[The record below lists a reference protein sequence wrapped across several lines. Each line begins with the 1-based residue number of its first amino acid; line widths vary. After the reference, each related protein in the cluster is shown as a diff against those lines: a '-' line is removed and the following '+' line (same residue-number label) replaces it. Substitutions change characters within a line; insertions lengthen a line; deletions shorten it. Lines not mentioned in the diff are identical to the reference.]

1 MCIHTSSAPLGLCYV
16 HLEHGSLIFLSEE
29 MGINVY
35 PRNTVAWNMRYK
47 SNSYPQTIPKPHFQH
62 VSCDQEF
69 YTVYQKK
76 TQQNSIAAIAPP
88 PRTLWTQCWA
98 TPEAPVESGRASPLA
113 SPCPPGCSAVAPHS
127 DSPRRRV
134 GQNAQDRHLQNEK
147 SWDFGLLLK
156 ICLRSFKTK
165 QFGSFGSQISYSNTC
180 ACSHFHSSLPLLQ
193 SGFEVRL
200 VSNHNNHVP
209 KADSTHPASF
219 SRVGVDQPPQKKM
232 PMLEKTFLFK
242 SFPAWASANSGL
254 SFPCCSIAFCIS
266 SANLPNAASSK
277 SLPPAAT
284 GAAGAGV
291 AAGALKLFRLLIEKA
306 PASAGAGGMVRYS

>member
-1 MCIHTSSAPLGLCYV
+1 MCIHTSSAPLRPCYV
-16 HLEHGSLIFLSEE
+16 HLEHGSLIFLSEKWGS
-29 MGINVY
+29 MS

-76 TQQNSIAAIAPP
+76 TPQNSIAAIAPP

-127 DSPRRRV
+127 DSPHRRV

-165 QFGSFGSQISYSNTC
+165 QFGSFGSQISE
-180 ACSHFHSSLPLLQ
+180 
-193 SGFEVRL
+193 GI
-200 VSNHNNHVP
+200 HVP
-209 KADSTHPASF
+209 AAISTPLCHCSKVDSKCAWWATTTIMSPKLILHIPHLFQGWGSTKPPPSNKCKCLKRKRLFFSNLFLPELQQILGSLSHVVPLPSASHLPIFLMQLHPNHSLQ
-219 SRVGVDQPPQKKM
+219 QPPVQ
-232 PMLEKTFLFK
+232 LVL
-242 SFPAWASANSGL
+242 
-254 SFPCCSIAFCIS
+254 
-266 SANLPNAASSK
+266 
-277 SLPPAAT
+277 
-284 GAAGAGV
+284 V
-291 AAGALKLFRLLIEKA
+291 
-306 PASAGAGGMVRYS
+306 

>member
-1 MCIHTSSAPLGLCYV
+1 MDGSNWVSEPLIYTVLVSISSLTFFNGIYIIKHVHTYVICAIRTVLCTSGTWLPDFFVWRNGDQCISQKYCGMKH
-16 HLEHGSLIFLSEE
+16 EIQIEFLSPNHSKTTFPTC
-29 MGINVY
+29 ILW
-35 PRNTVAWNMRYK
+35 PRILH
-47 SNSYPQTIPKPHFQH
+47 SIP
-62 VSCDQEF
+62 
-69 YTVYQKK
+69 TK
-76 TQQNSIAAIAPP
+76 TPQNSIAAIAPP

-98 TPEAPVESGRASPLA
+98 TPEAPVESGRLASPLA

-127 DSPRRRV
+127 DSPHRRV

-165 QFGSFGSQISYSNTC
+165 QFGSFGSQISESNTC

-219 SRVGVDQPPQKKM
+219 SRVGVDQPPKKKNANAWKDFSFQIFSCLSFSKFWALF
-232 PMLEKTFLFK
+232 PMLFHCL
-242 SFPAWASANSGL
+242 L
-254 SFPCCSIAFCIS
+254 HLICQS
-266 SANLPNAASSK
+266 S
-277 SLPPAAT
+277 
-284 GAAGAGV
+284 
-291 AAGALKLFRLLIEKA
+291 
-306 PASAGAGGMVRYS
+306 